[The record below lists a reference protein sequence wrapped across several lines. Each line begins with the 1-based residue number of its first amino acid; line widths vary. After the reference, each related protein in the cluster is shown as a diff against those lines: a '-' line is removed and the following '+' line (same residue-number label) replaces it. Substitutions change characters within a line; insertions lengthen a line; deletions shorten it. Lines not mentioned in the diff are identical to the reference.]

1 LLLNRQEL
9 AKAWMERIM
18 SIKTKLMAAAAGLA
32 GIVGLAGN
40 AFALP
45 TQATFTAAGLGA
57 IGSWTLVGTP
67 ETFGS
72 GGGNGAFSSGGL
84 ADFELRLGDYRH
96 VFGVALTNSTGL
108 VPIFDTSVDA
118 AGATDSFVPP
128 ANPFVFYFQ
137 TICSNCSSDDGIIF
151 SDGDRLND
159 ALNQLDMA
167 IYQQGST
174 FAFFF
179 DDAGPDGCFIGCND
193 DNDFNDMV
201 VTVNSQSVPEPMTL
215 GLLGAGLLGLGFAA
229 RRRRQS

>member
-1 LLLNRQEL
+1 MTLRSKLLG
-9 AKAWMERIM
+9 
-18 SIKTKLMAAAAGLA
+18 AALGATLGATGFIGDA
-32 GIVGLAGN
+32 S
-40 AFALP
+40 ALP
-45 TQATFTAAGLGA
+45 SQATFTAAGLGA

-96 VFGVALTNSTGL
+96 VFGAALTNSTGL

-118 AGATDSFVPP
+118 VGATDAFAPP

-137 TICSNCSSDDGIIF
+137 TICSSCSGDDGTIF
-151 SDGDRLND
+151 SDGDRSND
-159 ALNQLDMA
+159 PLNQLDMA
-167 IYQQGST
+167 IYQQAST

-179 DDAGPDGCFIGCND
+179 DDGGPSGGFLCGIGIGCND

-201 VTVNSQSVPEPMTL
+201 VTVTSRSEAVPEPMTL
-215 GLLGAGLLGLGFAA
+215 GLLGAGLLGMGIAA